1 MKIQTKRPILG
12 RRPVPLAVGPVW
24 VLIAACVMGCNHSRD
39 AKQLPLGHLDT
50 PTPGVTA
57 SGSIRLSGWA
67 LADSGISRIDVY
79 LDGKL
84 VYSGRVGIRRPDVQ
98 KVYPNFRDADI
109 SGFDFQLP
117 LDSVAPGTHHTYQR
131 DSMIQT
137 TAATPVPARWL
148 RQQTVVPAG
157 AVIATGH
164 QADRA
169 GNFALWATP
178 RLRVTGMAM
187 VSQAL
192 AFPAA
197 VVGP

>member
-1 MKIQTKRPILG
+1 VADLQRRRKLMKIQTKRPILG

-117 LDSVAPGTHHTYQR
+117 LDSVAPGTHQLTVQ
-131 DSMIQT
+131 
-137 TAATPVPARWL
+137 AR
-148 RQQTVVPAG
+148 TSDD
-157 AVIATGH
+157 AVKE
-164 QADRA
+164 
-169 GNFALWATP
+169 
-178 RLRVTGMAM
+178 
-187 VSQAL
+187 L
-192 AFPAA
+192 ASIPIN
-197 VVGP
+197 VIP